1 MPSLFGAFGLGQH
14 QVSDEPGHD
23 DGQLIGEEEEEE
35 AAEEEET
42 FESSRGHRGIPQEPV
57 GSPEEP
63 GELLVALLLEG
74 ANHVAAGLAASH
86 HEHLQV
92 LLDDLLHDVFLA
104 DWGMIQYKN
113 YRQREACQ
121 RQTAGKRYCRE
132 SPQDV

>member
-1 MPSLFGAFGLGQH
+1 MLSLFGTFGLGQH

-23 DGQLIGEEEEEE
+23 DGQLVGEEEEEE

-42 FESSRGHRGIPQEPV
+42 SEASRGHRGIPQEPI

-104 DWGMIQYKN
+104 DWGTVHLKSLQ
-113 YRQREACQ
+113 RREACQ
-121 RQTAGKRYCRE
+121 GQTAGKRYCRE
-132 SPQDV
+132 SPKDV